1 MTLDALV
8 AKYVRNTGQVFAEI
22 KIVRHKS
29 TPIDKG
35 KIEEVIETAKHYFAD
50 AKYYQGKNK
59 FETSLVSIVYCEGL
73 LDALKLLG
81 AVEFSWPAR
90 T

>member
-1 MTLDALV
+1 MTLEALV
-8 AKYVRNTGQVFAEI
+8 AKYIRNTGQVFAEI
-22 KIVRHKS
+22 KIVQNKS
-29 TPIDKG
+29 ATIDKE

-50 AKYYQGKNK
+50 AKYYQEKDK
-59 FETSLVSIVYCEGL
+59 FETSLVSVVYCEGL

-90 T
+90 K